1 MGQKRSGQRLSELNG
16 KLGLTH
22 SAWFMSDVRYYVHMT
37 TKTTISI
44 SDARKN
50 IFAIAE
56 QVQQPNVYYTLT
68 DNGRPKAVVMSAEEF
83 ESWAETLEVMR
94 DFPNLDKDIVA
105 AERDMKSGKYKTY
118 TRLED
123 LLHVS
128 SKTQTKRRKKSR

>member
-1 MGQKRSGQRLSELNG
+1 MAN
-16 KLGLTH
+16 
-22 SAWFMSDVRYYVHMT
+22 VRYYVHMT

-56 QVQQPNVYYTLT
+56 RVQQPNVYYTLT
-68 DNGRPKAVVMSAEEF
+68 DKGRPKAVVMSAEEF

-94 DFPNLDKDIVA
+94 DFPNLDKDIA
-105 AERDMKSGKYKTY
+105 AVERDIQSGKYKTY

-128 SKTQTKRRKKSR
+128 TKTKTQRRKKSR